1 MKIKKGFGGWLITL
15 TFMALLTTSCM
26 KREKYYEVNTD
37 FLNVRTTHGMVGEV
51 IGILEKGDVVEVLW
65 NEGMWSQIY
74 FIDEDQYA
82 WVYSDYLTEIN

>member
-1 MKIKKGFGGWLITL
+1 MGVGQKFKLFVLFLALIPIL
-15 TFMALLTTSCM
+15 SCM
-26 KREKYYEVNTD
+26 KQEKYYEVNTD

-51 IGILEKGDVVEVLW
+51 IGVLEKGDVVEVLW

-74 FIDEDQYA
+74 FMDEDQYA